1 MGDRRKTLSL
11 GTVVGLLAVVAIIP
25 FLPLLLSWRWD
36 WWEAWAYAVIFI
48 LGFVVSR
55 VLAARR
61 HPDLIAER
69 ARFAQHEHTKRWDR
83 LLAPLVGFG
92 YGLVPLVAGLDARWG
107 GSASFSRP
115 AKILSLVALLAGYA
129 WASYA
134 L

>member
-129 WASYA
+129 W
-134 L
+134 